1 MFGIEYTAHALDIQ
15 ICTEEGGLAGEG
27 GVDVGTGGEDQLST
41 VCYTKGKCFLLVYID
56 IANVKS
62 V

>member
-41 VCYTKGKCFLLVYID
+41 VCHTKGIYFLLFY
-56 IANVKS
+56 
-62 V
+62 